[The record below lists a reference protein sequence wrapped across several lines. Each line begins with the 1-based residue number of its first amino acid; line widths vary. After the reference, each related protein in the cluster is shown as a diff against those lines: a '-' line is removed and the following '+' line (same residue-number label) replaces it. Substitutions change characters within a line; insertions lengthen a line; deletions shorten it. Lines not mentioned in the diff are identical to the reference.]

1 MKNLKFALFLA
12 LSIVFCAPKSNA
24 QDPATAAAVASGV
37 KKAVSYAIA
46 NWDKISWVLGGMK
59 HTWWYCQYEDGF
71 TTYNNFRS
79 YRGPDNIYNYFVLGH
94 GDCDSRY
101 YDTNGKLQ
109 PICYSTP
116 LHASRYT
123 DEHGKIVDI
132 GFQVD
137 GGKYKSLF
145 DY

>member
-1 MKNLKFALFLA
+1 MENLKFAFLLA

-24 QDPATAAAVASGV
+24 QDPATAAAVTSAV
-37 KKAVSYAIA
+37 KKGVWYAVG
-46 NWDKISWVLGGMK
+46 NWKKIGWVLGGMD
-59 HTWWYCQYEDGF
+59 HTWWYCKYEDGF

-79 YRGPDNIYNYFVLGH
+79 YRGPDNVYRYFVLGY
-94 GDCDSRY
+94 GDCNSRY
-101 YDTNGKLQ
+101 YDTNGNLR

-123 DEHGKIVDI
+123 DQHGEIVDI
-132 GFQVD
+132 GFQLKD
-137 GGKYKSLF
+137 GKHKSIL